1 MHKRR
6 QAKRART
13 GKQGQGE
20 RALAVA
26 PHEDHEDGLALS
38 LIGDDVRGVGPDHA
52 GTRQRDRHD
61 VGSAAELIMAA
72 RLSKRLGISTVTLW
86 RWRHDPQLGFP
97 TGIRINDRV
106 YFPWREVTAWLQ
118 RQQQTA

>member
-1 MHKRR
+1 LSALRLKVSAFIMARTRR
-6 QAKRART
+6 RARHD
-13 GKQGQGE
+13 GDP
-20 RALAVA
+20 AADAAAA
-26 PHEDHEDGLALS
+26 P
-38 LIGDDVRGVGPDHA
+38 
-52 GTRQRDRHD
+52 
-61 VGSAAELIMAA
+61 ELVIAA

>member
-1 MHKRR
+1 MHNRR
-6 QAKRART
+6 QAKRAGKHRLGESALVGAEVESVGLHHART
-13 GKQGQGE
+13 RR
-20 RALAVA
+20 RA
-26 PHEDHEDGLALS
+26 
-38 LIGDDVRGVGPDHA
+38 
-52 GTRQRDRHD
+52 RHD
-61 VGSAAELIMAA
+61 GDPAADAAAAPELVIAA

>member
-1 MHKRR
+1 MCLLVAFQQVYLSFAQLRGGTCTSGGRR
-6 QAKRART
+6 K
-13 GKQGQGE
+13 GQGPANKG
-20 RALAVA
+20 RANAHSPWP

-72 RLSKRLGISTVTLW
+72 RLSKRLG
-86 RWRHDPQLGFP
+86 
-97 TGIRINDRV
+97 
-106 YFPWREVTAWLQ
+106 
-118 RQQQTA
+118 